1 MIHRRDEFR
10 GAQATIDKV
19 HQLAKDGK
27 INLFT
32 QYQMASVKGDKNLE
46 SIDIKHDNNEIKN
59 LKTDYVLG
67 FFGLIM
73 QLGPIAN
80 WGLNIDKKTIE
91 VDTEKFETN
100 QKGIYA
106 VGDIC
111 NYPGKLKLILSGF
124 HEGAL
129 AARACFKLARPNEKY
144 RFEFT
149 TSSKTIKERLGVK
162 KVIELY
168 SANTPNGKKI
178 SIMLEEI
185 GYEYKVINIDL
196 NKGDQFKPEF
206 KKISPFSKIPVIIDQ
221 DNNKN
226 IFESGAILMYLA
238 EQSGK
243 FYDTKD
249 RLEINQWL
257 MAQMGYVGP
266 MLGQHHQFHHYN
278 PGKSQFGEERYF
290 KISKRIYEELDE
302 RLSKS
307 RFLAGENYTIA
318 DIGTFPWIARH
329 EWHDIGLKNYKN
341 LTRWYVEISEREAVK
356 KGFKFMNKDEVPPK
370 P

>member
-1 MIHRRDEFR
+1 
-10 GAQATIDKV
+10 
-19 HQLAKDGK
+19 
-27 INLFT
+27 
-32 QYQMASVKGDKNLE
+32 
-46 SIDIKHDNNEIKN
+46 
-59 LKTDYVLG
+59 
-67 FFGLIM
+67 
-73 QLGPIAN
+73 
-80 WGLNIDKKTIE
+80 
-91 VDTEKFETN
+91 
-100 QKGIYA
+100 
-106 VGDIC
+106 
-111 NYPGKLKLILSGF
+111 
-124 HEGAL
+124 
-129 AARACFKLARPNEKY
+129 
-144 RFEFT
+144 
-149 TSSKTIKERLGVK
+149 
-162 KVIELY
+162 
-168 SANTPNGKKI
+168 
-178 SIMLEEI
+178 MLEEI

-206 KKISPFSKIPVIIDQ
+206 KKISPLSKIPVIIDQ

-302 RLSKS
+302 RLSQS

-329 EWHDIGLKNYKN
+329 EWHDIGLKNFKN
-341 LTRWYVEISEREAVK
+341 LTRWYNEISEREAVK